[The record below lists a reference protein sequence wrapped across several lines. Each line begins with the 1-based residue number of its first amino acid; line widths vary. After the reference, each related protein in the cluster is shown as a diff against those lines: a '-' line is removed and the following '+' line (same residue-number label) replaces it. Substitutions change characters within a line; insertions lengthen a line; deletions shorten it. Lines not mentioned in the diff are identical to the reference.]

1 MSRDVSS
8 LYRRAE
14 RLAKRRG
21 VTLATVS
28 KWIFRDHRRLGDLAT
43 GESFARPPTLAK
55 ARARLE
61 AIERGA
67 PANDGGE
74 MDRAA

>member
-1 MSRDVSS
+1 MSADVSS
-8 LYRRAE
+8 LYRRAA

-21 VTLATVS
+21 VAISTVS
-28 KWIFRDHRRLGDLAT
+28 KWLFRDHRRLGDLAS

-61 AIERGA
+61 AIERQA
-67 PANDGGE
+67 SNDAE
-74 MDRAA
+74 RMDRAA